1 MTNQTALDV
10 SWDTINKLKNTQ
22 EVRHQ
27 DLKSV
32 HQVTGAIADS
42 LMTQAAIA
50 NSLDNLTIVMIS
62 FQNLE
67 AFVTSRS
74 VIEKHLF

>member
-1 MTNQTALDV
+1 
-10 SWDTINKLKNTQ
+10 
-22 EVRHQ
+22 
-27 DLKSV
+27 V
-32 HQVTGAIADS
+32 HKVTGAIADS